1 MDESLNYWIGAAFFS
16 GLAFYTAKAWI
27 TELFWPWWKRR
38 HSGYVADMT
47 SPPVT
52 SKKGNVLP
60 HIPYT
65 KTWQEIFNELPE
77 DCELK
82 QMTQFEI
89 DRNPRA
95 VNEWLWFSYYGPIEA
110 WCEQNLKGS
119 YILWSKEHQ
128 IEIMLFEERD
138 RTLWLLRF
146 GAKFPAY
153 KDLPDLPVDRERCI
167 KALNG

>member
-1 MDESLNYWIGAAFFS
+1 MTDIHYWASAVFGSI
-16 GLAFYTAKAWI
+16 LAFYTAKLWI
-27 TELFWPWWKRR
+27 TEIGWPWYKKRYAG
-38 HSGYVADMT
+38 HIASTT

-52 SKKGNVLP
+52 TKKGNVLP

-65 KTWQEIFNELPE
+65 KLWTEVWQELPE

-89 DRNPRA
+89 DQNPRA

-110 WCEQNLKGS
+110 WCERNLKGS

-146 GAKFPAY
+146 GAKLPAY
-153 KDLPDLPVDRERCI
+153 KDLPNLPVDRERCI
-167 KALNG
+167 EALNG